1 MHKKFMSLFLALG
14 MVANIG
20 VAYAADLVPPGADGA
35 PEVLEGPQ
43 GGTGGN
49 VGAQG
54 TQEAQG
60 GSRGFLGR
68 GRYGEPRERPGVL
81 SCG

>member
-35 PEVLEGPQ
+35 PEV
-43 GGTGGN
+43 
-49 VGAQG
+49 
-54 TQEAQG
+54 
-60 GSRGFLGR
+60 
-68 GRYGEPRERPGVL
+68 
-81 SCG
+81 